1 MSNAEQLEY
10 WNGEAGRRWARDD
23 DTMARLLRP
32 ICEALLDHA
41 ALEGC
46 RNALDIGCGGG
57 SQSIMLAQR
66 LGESARVLGVDIS
79 EPMLEVARRNTRVP
93 AQGRG
98 RSNSCRPM
106 PPPMISGQPVS
117 TCCFPVSG

>member
-1 MSNAEQLEY
+1 MRNAEQLEY

-66 LGESARVLGVDIS
+66 LGESARVQ
-79 EPMLEVARRNTRVP
+79 RVERHRDSVRKQA
-93 AQGRG
+93 AQWIVELDRQA
-98 RSNSCRPM
+98 NA
-106 PPPMISGQPVS
+106 PVEA
-117 TCCFPVSG
+117 